1 MDVATAKSAAGVGT
15 CGNIKVTAYLQMLR
29 ILRKDEI
36 TARLKKVGEPLE
48 KKL

>member
-1 MDVATAKSAAGVGT
+1 MDVATATSAAGVGT
-15 CGNIKVTAYLQMLR
+15 CGNTKVTAYLQMLC

-36 TARLKKVGEPLE
+36 TARLKKVEKPLV